1 MEKYTGVD
9 YGTIDSKQYVKDFI
23 KSYDESQKENA
34 MSDYAMDSLEDV
46 EFDFEIPE
54 EMDSDLSELQSY
66 VYQRVS
72 AMENYYSEFF
82 VENSLKRLFIKIYT
96 LRSQLGLSDFDKR
109 VIDDLLDYI
118 YDYNS
123 AYEECFSAW
132 KIELDAMNQSVSN
145 ITKKSSR

>member
-23 KSYDESQKENA
+23 KSYDELQKENM
-34 MSDYAMDSLEDV
+34 MSNYEMDSLEDV
-46 EFDFEIPE
+46 EFNFEIPE

-96 LRSQLGLSDFDKR
+96 LRSQPGLSDFDKR

-123 AYEECFSAW
+123 AYEECFNAW
-132 KIELDAMNQSVSN
+132 KIELDAMNQVSSN
-145 ITKKSSR
+145 LSKGNSR